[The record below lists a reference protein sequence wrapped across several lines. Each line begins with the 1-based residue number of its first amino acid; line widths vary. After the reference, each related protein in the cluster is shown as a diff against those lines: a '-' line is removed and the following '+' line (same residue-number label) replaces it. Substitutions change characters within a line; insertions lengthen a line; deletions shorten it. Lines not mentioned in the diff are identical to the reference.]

1 MASGVSASA
10 RSAYLAAMAAIIAA
24 DGVVD
29 AEEIRKLYAV
39 HSLLDT
45 GDAERLDLLSRLV
58 LGSES
63 FADFELPTE
72 ILNDEGL
79 RMALAKD
86 ALFIEMAQGSNATR
100 QAVQRLLSQIR
111 LTVEQRKVM
120 TDWVT
125 WENGLLRQMGAG
137 DEHMSNALDPRE
149 IASRAASVGVPLGA
163 LYMAGTTGFG
173 AIGLTSGLATIGSAT
188 GLTVLGLNPM
198 TAGIAGLIIAGITV
212 KKVSDYAMG
221 NSGREAKELRKRLE
235 EFRTVQL
242 RAATRLA
249 GDIPR
254 VEALLGADPDERW
267 ARVPGEMRAALRAI
281 EDSAQ

>member
-149 IASRAASVGVPLGA
+149 IASRAASVGVGGGP
-163 LYMAGTTGFG
+163 
-173 AIGLTSGLATIGSAT
+173 
-188 GLTVLGLNPM
+188 
-198 TAGIAGLIIAGITV
+198 
-212 KKVSDYAMG
+212 
-221 NSGREAKELRKRLE
+221 
-235 EFRTVQL
+235 
-242 RAATRLA
+242 
-249 GDIPR
+249 
-254 VEALLGADPDERW
+254 
-267 ARVPGEMRAALRAI
+267 
-281 EDSAQ
+281 